1 MREENRH
8 THQATWDLRRQS
20 VDIVTSSSAI
30 ARNQL
35 SSAAGGETSRR
46 VGHYFWSAGLLAALG
61 FLIVFFSLDLNTP
74 WTQDDYYNGAVWS
87 QAAHNLLRAGLL
99 QTAGVP
105 AAFYYGPLPIPP
117 DGFYVHHP
125 CLLPLSVAASF
136 GVFGESEWAARIV
149 PLLCSTISA
158 ILVWILARSCAGV
171 RAATFSLAV
180 FVTLPME
187 LHYGQMVNFEPVTL
201 MWMLAALLSVRYM
214 SVTGNTRWW
223 ISMIAACVLAM
234 WTAWLGYFFVVIMAL
249 HFAFFARE
257 KKRAV
262 AAWLWLLA
270 LLSALAFLVQ
280 IRAVRA
286 DAWSDLAT
294 AFYQRLSASAGG
306 AQCFTMAEWTG
317 TVGEWLLILFSPLA
331 WALAL
336 GGGLIVWK
344 NRQAAPEL
352 RWLGWAALCLVLL
365 NGFYLAVFR
374 NASYIHDYAGFYL
387 VAPIALMAGLALD
400 RIAGWKAP
408 RRLGLTIALVMVLCL
423 AYFGVVT
430 THGLWA
436 QSHVLDE
443 SIAESPRFIPSLGQ
457 ILRGYFDE
465 RTEVLCNFAP
475 QATTLPYYA
484 QRSLLGEPWN
494 ARGWT
499 EQLHDRTGRFG
510 SIIWMG
516 GADATELLEVLPKEG
531 RTEIELERVRFCL
544 WKPSVDKL
552 R

>member
-1 MREENRH
+1 MRAGRM
-8 THQATWDLRRQS
+8 DLRREA
-20 VDIVTSSSAI
+20 VDIVISSSAM
-30 ARNQL
+30 AKNQL
-35 SSAAGGETSRR
+35 SSAAGRETSRK
-46 VGHYFWSAGLLAALG
+46 VGHFFWSAGLLAALG

-125 CLLPLSVAASF
+125 CLLPLGVAASF
-136 GVFGESEWAARIV
+136 WVFGESEWAARIV
-149 PLLCSTISA
+149 PLLCSSISV
-158 ILVWILARSCAGV
+158 ILVWLLARSCAGV
-171 RAATFSLAV
+171 RAATFSVAV

-187 LHYGQMVNFEPVTL
+187 LHYGQMVNFEPCTL
-201 MWMLAALLSVRYM
+201 MWMLAALLSVRYVR
-214 SVTGNTRWW
+214 VTGNTRWW

-234 WTAWLGYFFVVIMAL
+234 WTAWLGYFFVIILAL

-257 KKRAV
+257 KERTV

-270 LLSALAFLVQ
+270 LLSALAFLYQ
-280 IRAVRA
+280 IRGVRD
-286 DAWSDLAT
+286 DAWPDLAT
-294 AFYQRLSASAGG
+294 AFHQRLSASAGG
-306 AQCFTMAEWTG
+306 AQRFTMAEWTR
-317 TVGEWLLILFSPLA
+317 TVGGWLLILVSPLA
-331 WALAL
+331 WALAF

-344 NRQAAPEL
+344 NRQVAPEL
-352 RWLGWAALCLVLL
+352 RWLGWAALCFVLL
-365 NGFYLAVFR
+365 NGFYLVAFR

-408 RRLGLTIALVMVLCL
+408 RPLGLTIALVVVLNL
-423 AYFGVVT
+423 GYFGAVT
-430 THGLWA
+430 TQGLWA
-436 QSHVLDE
+436 QSHLLEE

-465 RTEVLCNFAP
+465 RTEVLCNFEP
-475 QATTLPYYA
+475 CATTLPYYA

-494 ARGWT
+494 APGWA
-499 EQLHDRTGRFG
+499 ERLQDRTGRFG
-510 SIIWMG
+510 AIVWMG
-516 GADATELLEVLPKEG
+516 GADAVELLSVLPKQG
-531 RTEIELERVRFCL
+531 RTEIELEHVRFCL

>member
-1 MREENRH
+1 MNRKGFYN
-8 THQATWDLRRQS
+8 TVISL
-20 VDIVTSSSAI
+20 SAL
-30 ARNQL
+30 AKNQRSL
-35 SSAAGGETSRR
+35 AAGRETSRK
-46 VGHYFWSAGLLAALG
+46 VGHHLWGAGLLAALG

-99 QTAGVP
+99 TTTGVP

-125 CLLPLSVAASF
+125 CLLPLGVAASF
-136 GVFGESEWAARIV
+136 WVFGESEWAARIV
-149 PLLCSTISA
+149 PLLCSSISVV
-158 ILVWILARSCAGV
+158 LVWLLARSCAGV
-171 RAATFSLAV
+171 RAATFSVAV

-187 LHYGQMVNFEPVTL
+187 LHYGQMVNFEPVAL

-214 SVTGNTRWW
+214 SVTGNLHWR
-223 ISMIAACVLAM
+223 IGMIAACVLAM
-234 WTAWLGYFFVVIMAL
+234 WTAWPGYFFVIILAL

-257 KKRAV
+257 KDRAV
-262 AAWLWLLA
+262 AAWLCLLA
-270 LLSALAFLVQ
+270 LFSALAFLLQ
-280 IRAVRA
+280 IRGVRT
-286 DAWSDLAT
+286 DAWPDLAT

-306 AQCFTMAEWTG
+306 AQSFTLAEWTR
-317 TVGEWLLILFSPLA
+317 TVGGWLLILISPLT

-344 NRQAAPEL
+344 NRQAAPDL
-352 RWLGWAALCLVLL
+352 CWLGWAALCLALL

-400 RIAGWKAP
+400 RIAGWKAL
-408 RRLGLTIALVMVLCL
+408 RRLGLMIALVMVLCL

-430 THGLWA
+430 THSLWA
-436 QSHVLDE
+436 QSHLLDE

-465 RTEVLCNFAP
+465 RTEVLCNFEP
-475 QATTLPYYA
+475 HTTTLPYYA
-484 QRSLLGEPWN
+484 QRSLLGEPWD
-494 ARGWT
+494 APGWA
-499 EQLHDRTGRFG
+499 ERLRDGTGRFG
-510 SIIWMG
+510 AIVWVDG
-516 GADATELLEVLPKEG
+516 TDAAELLKVLPKEG
-531 RTEIELERVRFCL
+531 RTEIELERIRFCL
-544 WKPSVDKL
+544 WKPSATAT